1 MAAFRV
7 GDIVKVARVD
17 LSSHGCIGRHPETGE
32 TGRVRN
38 VIEGE
43 DFITYIVERLRPDG
57 TEDWLC
63 DFDEEDLVAD
73 CPPICDSHR

>member
-7 GDIVKVARVD
+7 GDMVKIVRLD
-17 LSSHGCIGRHPETGE
+17 LTSHGCLGRHPVPGE

-43 DFITYIVERLRPDG
+43 DFITYIVERLHPDG

-63 DFDEEDLVAD
+63 DFDEEDLVAERHAN
-73 CPPICDSHR
+73 IEG